1 MNIRKANYKDLEEIR
16 LIYQSARKF
25 MSDNGNPNQWGNN
38 NPPLSRTEE
47 DLRENNLYVVEDDK
61 DILAVFFYK
70 YGDDPTY
77 KIIYQ
82 GSWLNDSPYG
92 VIHRIAVSDK
102 ARGKGIAG
110 ICFDF
115 AYSQCK
121 NLKIDTHKDNI
132 PMQRALAKHGFKQ
145 CGIIH
150 LINGD
155 ERIAFQKTEDN
166 NE

>member
-82 GSWLNDSPYG
+82 GSWLNNSPYG

-115 AYSQCK
+115 AYNQCK

-150 LINGD
+150 LVNGD
-155 ERIAFQKTEDN
+155 KRIAFQNTEDN

>member
-47 DLRENNLYVVEDDK
+47 DLRENNLYVVEYDK

-82 GSWLNDSPYG
+82 GSWLNNSPYG

-115 AYSQCK
+115 AYNQCK

-150 LINGD
+150 LVNGD
-155 ERIAFQKTEDN
+155 KRIAFQNTEDN

>member
-82 GSWLNDSPYG
+82 GSWLNNSPYG

-102 ARGKGIAG
+102 TRGKGIAG

-150 LINGD
+150 LVNGD